1 MPGSG
6 GIGGGSCVVD
16 FQVQDGSG
24 NVESAAR
31 STDRGVGGQF
41 TITFNFPDGTSKQVT
56 IRGRERVTFN
66 WS

>member
-1 MPGSG
+1 
-6 GIGGGSCVVD
+6 VVD